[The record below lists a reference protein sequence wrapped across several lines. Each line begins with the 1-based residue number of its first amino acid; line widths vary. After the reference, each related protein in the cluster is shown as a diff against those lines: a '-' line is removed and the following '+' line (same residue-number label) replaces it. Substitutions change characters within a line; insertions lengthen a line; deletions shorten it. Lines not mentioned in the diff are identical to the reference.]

1 MKLAPDED
9 YWEIGNQW
17 RRLMREIVYSRC
29 SETRILATA
38 RILICCER
46 RGDDDPYSLVLS
58 SLSVSLTSYSTWR
71 CIQRGSKQIA
81 IWNLNISVSKLFG
94 SRKYLNRDVCGAGT
108 NDSSNPGFQTPGPR
122 PWFFCL
128 LSHAWHPAWGV
139 DFASEFLLTKM
150 PFLSSKIIL

>member
-1 MKLAPDED
+1 MKETLGEE

-38 RILICCER
+38 RILIRCER

-58 SLSVSLTSYSTWR
+58 SLSVSLTSYSTWK

-81 IWNLNISVSKLFG
+81 IWNLNISVSKFFG
-94 SRKYLNRDVCGAGT
+94 SRKYLNRDVCGAGS
-108 NDSSNPGFQTPGPR
+108 NGSPNPGFQTPGPKH
-122 PWFFCL
+122 WFFAQTCL
-128 LSHAWHPAWGV
+128 QGAWGV
-139 DFASEFLLTKM
+139 DFASECNSTNVFFCLTK
-150 PFLSSKIIL
+150 